1 MSDELA
7 TDEAEADEFEVD
19 TLRDERLEAEENADG
34 KHGPPAGYGG
44 VGRDEVVFDIGD
56 EADSEE
62 EGDMG
67 RQADNKGKKGRKS
80 DEEEAIGEVAS
91 ETGEVFH
98 RHTVVDETVVSVCS
112 RFATIRTFR
121 VRQVEDFQS
130 SQIRGEVTVHNG
142 YTAGYR

>member
-80 DEEEAIGEVAS
+80 DEEEAIGEEGERLRRSGSS
-91 ETGEVFH
+91 E
-98 RHTVVDETVVSVCS
+98 RDRRSIPPAYSS
-112 RFATIRTFR
+112 R
-121 VRQVEDFQS
+121 
-130 SQIRGEVTVHNG
+130 
-142 YTAGYR
+142 

>member
-1 MSDELA
+1 LNSFSAIAFIWRPNDNNRRLAMSDELA

-80 DEEEAIGEVAS
+80 DEEEAIGEEGERLRRSGSS
-91 ETGEVFH
+91 E
-98 RHTVVDETVVSVCS
+98 RDRRSIPPAYSS
-112 RFATIRTFR
+112 R
-121 VRQVEDFQS
+121 
-130 SQIRGEVTVHNG
+130 
-142 YTAGYR
+142 